1 MLKKI
6 FFVLLFSMFIV
17 TCRKTN
23 DVLEDKKLPET
34 CDFLDGKYNT
44 VARMSREE
52 QEEAFRKGGG
62 NSPGRRDTDGDGVR
76 DVNDN
81 CPGTFNPDQADID
94 GDGKG
99 DACDVVNDDPD
110 KDGVLTAV
118 DNCPNVFNPTQT
130 DTDADGIGDVC
141 DVVPPSDVDGDG
153 VPDTNDNCLNTPNPD
168 QKDVDGDGIGD
179 VCDSFNNTDTDK
191 DSIPD
196 VNDNCPTTPNTDQKD
211 SDSDGIGDVC
221 DPTPILDADGDGV
234 ADNIDNCPL
243 NPNSNQMDSDGD
255 GKGDACD
262 PVDPPAVI
270 YSWVIYLDF
279 DGHSVNTVYWNNG
292 IPFYATPSG
301 LSAVEINNI
310 VAEVKKDYA
319 SFPIT
324 ITTDSTIYLKANRFK
339 RQRMVIT
346 EYNEWYGGT
355 GGVAYIG
362 GIDWGGGSY
371 SFGEVPG
378 FVFPKA
384 LSYNQKYTWEA
395 TSHEI
400 GHTLGLY
407 HQIQCSST
415 GTFLT
420 EYNGGS
426 GSFAPLMGNSYFR
439 EGIWW
444 IGPNSLGCTTIQNDS
459 LRIRQKV
466 GF

>member
-62 NSPGRRDTDGDGVR
+62 NSPGRR
-76 DVNDN
+76 
-81 CPGTFNPDQADID
+81 
-94 GDGKG
+94 
-99 DACDVVNDDPD
+99 
-110 KDGVLTAV
+110 
-118 DNCPNVFNPTQT
+118 

-255 GKGDACD
+255 
-262 PVDPPAVI
+262 I
-270 YSWVIYLDF
+270 
-279 DGHSVNTVYWNNG
+279 G
-292 IPFYATPSG
+292 I
-301 LSAVEINNI
+301 
-310 VAEVKKDYA
+310 
-319 SFPIT
+319 
-324 ITTDSTIYLKANRFK
+324 
-339 RQRMVIT
+339 M
-346 EYNEWYGGT
+346 EYH
-355 GGVAYIG
+355 
-362 GIDWGGGSY
+362 
-371 SFGEVPG
+371 FMP
-378 FVFPKA
+378 
-384 LSYNQKYTWEA
+384 
-395 TSHEI
+395 H
-400 GHTLGLY
+400 
-407 HQIQCSST
+407 HQ
-415 GTFLT
+415 
-420 EYNGGS
+420 
-426 GSFAPLMGNSYFR
+426 
-439 EGIWW
+439 
-444 IGPNSLGCTTIQNDS
+444 D
-459 LRIRQKV
+459 
-466 GF
+466 